1 MQGLQPLALVAAGM
15 VAIVF
20 AASCGDGDEA
30 DGAEGFER
38 FEEDGLAV
46 EYPSSW
52 TVDEDVEGGNGGVL
66 ISVHRRRDGKGLFVR
81 LTVSREENDFRS
93 AAQAGRVL
101 AAERPFQLNDG
112 RLVDDRRAKVPGS
125 DGAWRV
131 EASYKIE
138 LDRGG
143 TVPGRSVELIA
154 LKEDEQVPLTLAGPT
169 KTMDQLP
176 VERIVGSLDL
186 T

>member
-1 MQGLQPLALVAAGM
+1 
-15 VAIVF
+15 
-20 AASCGDGDEA
+20 
-30 DGAEGFER
+30 
-38 FEEDGLAV
+38 
-46 EYPSSW
+46 
-52 TVDEDVEGGNGGVL
+52 
-66 ISVHRRRDGKGLFVR
+66 
-81 LTVSREENDFRS
+81 
-93 AAQAGRVL
+93 
-101 AAERPFQLNDG
+101 
-112 RLVDDRRAKVPGS
+112 VPGS

-154 LKEDEQVPLTLAGPT
+154 LQADEQVLLTMAGPT